1 MLFDCSAL
9 VLGLVAAVVS
19 QWKPT
24 RIFSYGFGRLEL
36 LYVLELKKKFSPHN
50 KYFLLKVWLY
60 KRSIFNSNINICFY

>member
-36 LYVLELKKKFSPHN
+36 LYVLELKNIILDN
-50 KYFLLKVWLY
+50 K
-60 KRSIFNSNINICFY
+60 